1 MILTLL
7 LLLLS
12 SSLGG
17 GLGGT
22 TSAGGSGGATRA
34 NVGQELLDILAL
46 ESLSEDGSPDGLDF
60 LDLSGTEEGLELV
73 GLYNENSSAGVRL
86 DMRIFPF
93 LKKSSSIIPPL
104 HNGAYAIYCIPIYS
118 PTIARNFKSRA
129 RNVR

>member
-17 GLGGT
+17 GLSGT
-22 TSAGGSGGATRA
+22 TSAGGGGGAARA
-34 NVGQELLDILAL
+34 NVGQELLDVLAL
-46 ESLSEDGSPDGLDF
+46 ESLGEDGSPDGLDF

-73 GLYNENSSAGVRL
+73 GLYKENSSAGVRL

-93 LKKSSSIIPPL
+93 SKNPP
-104 HNGAYAIYCIPIYS
+104 
-118 PTIARNFKSRA
+118 
-129 RNVR
+129 V